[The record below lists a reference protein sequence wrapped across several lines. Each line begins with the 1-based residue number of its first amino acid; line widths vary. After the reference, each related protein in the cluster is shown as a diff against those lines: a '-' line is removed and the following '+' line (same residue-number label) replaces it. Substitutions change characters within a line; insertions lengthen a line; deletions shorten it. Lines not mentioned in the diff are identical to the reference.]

1 MYFIQRFCKKVIV
14 DQKIVLIIARLGQL
28 VTAEGHIADG
38 KVKGVIRQF
47 DALKAVHSDICLRV
61 KLLCDSARDTV
72 QLDTV
77 QLGAVILFRQ
87 QTKEIADAHRR
98 FQHGV
103 RLDTH
108 VLQRGI
114 HGADHRRRGVVGVQR
129 GAAGGGV
136 FLRCQQSFQLKI
148 LFFPFFVL
156 FVKRL
161 RDAAPAGV
169 AGKDRLFIWCRLALL
184 CFQLFQQSD
193 RRHIV
198 LILAFLTADIDV
210 AVRQMKIFRLFRL
223 LREVCRMNRCRIQYI
238 EVQNFKLVV
247 DQLLQ
252 TVPFLL

>member
-1 MYFIQRFCKKVIV
+1 MI
-14 DQKIVLIIARLGQL
+14 
-28 VTAEGHIADG
+28 
-38 KVKGVIRQF
+38 
-47 DALKAVHSDICLRV
+47 
-61 KLLCDSARDTV
+61 LL
-72 QLDTV
+72 
-77 QLGAVILFRQ
+77 RQ
-87 QTKEIADAHRR
+87 QTEEIADAHRR
-98 FQHGV
+98 FQQGV
-103 RLDTH
+103 RLDAH

-148 LFFPFFVL
+148 FLFPFFVL

-161 RDAAPAGV
+161 RDAAPARV
-169 AGKDRLFIWCRLALL
+169 VGKDRLFIWCRLALL

-198 LILAFLTADIDV
+198 LILAFLTANIDV

-223 LREVCRMNRCRIQYI
+223 LREVCLMNRCRIQYI
-238 EVQNFKLVV
+238 EVQSFKLVV